1 MIYLVALFIDHLV
14 SRPSQSL
21 GSSKSEG
28 PSSAEAAQCFSFSE
42 IESSTNNFEKT
53 IGSGGFGVVYYG
65 RLKDGKEI
73 AVKVLT
79 SNSYQGKREFSNE
92 VACIL

>member
-1 MIYLVALFIDHLV
+1 ME
-14 SRPSQSL
+14 ST
-21 GSSKSEG
+21 KSIG
-28 PSSAEAAQCFSFSE
+28 PAEAAHCYSFPE
-42 IESSTNNFEKT
+42 IEKSTNNFEKK

-65 RLKDGKEI
+65 KLKDGKEI

-92 VACIL
+92 VIKHCRHLSLIKHCSIFLCFILFGF

>member
-1 MIYLVALFIDHLV
+1 MTELIVFVKEPPGQSLSVQKLV
-14 SRPSQSL
+14 SSESDAHAPS
-21 GSSKSEG
+21 EV
-28 PSSAEAAQCFSFSE
+28 AHCFTFSE
-42 IESSTNNFEKT
+42 IEDATKNFEKK

-65 RLKDGKEI
+65 EMKDGKEI

-92 VACIL
+92 ASF

>member
-1 MIYLVALFIDHLV
+1 MCLFTLFTGNLN
-14 SRPSQSL
+14 SLPSQSMDF
-21 GSSKSEG
+21 SKANG
-28 PSSAEAAQCFSFSE
+28 PAEAAHCFSFSE
-42 IESSTNNFEKT
+42 IENSTNNFEKK

-65 RLKDGKEI
+65 KLKDGKEI

-92 VACIL
+92 VTCIS